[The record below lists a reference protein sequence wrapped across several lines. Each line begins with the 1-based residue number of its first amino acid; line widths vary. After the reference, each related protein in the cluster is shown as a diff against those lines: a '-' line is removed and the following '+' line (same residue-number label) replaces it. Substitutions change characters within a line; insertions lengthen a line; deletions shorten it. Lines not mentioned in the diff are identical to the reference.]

1 MYLNLYKCTQNI
13 WYSWDKLS
21 LCNSSV
27 CKYKSVRSHKHMS
40 VIISNFNNLIIGL
53 HHYPPIRIVW
63 ARVNID
69 PLLTHCFF
77 LFLSLSH
84 SPVSLFIYLILSND
98 SGGRRAAGTPSTS
111 PVSCQMTF
119 LLPRSLDGRTALQDD
134 ILIFRTVAFQPRD
147 LGSHAPGTLF
157 IFLARNF
164 QSPSW
169 GALCLPQQLASI

>member
-13 WYSWDKLS
+13 WYSWDKLF

-27 CKYKSVRSHKHMS
+27 CKYISVKSSKYMS

-53 HHYPPIRIVW
+53 HHGFHKDYRSQSKHW
-63 ARVNID
+63 STSHSLFH
-69 PLLTHCFF
+69 LL
-77 LFLSLSH
+77 LPLSH
-84 SPVSLFIYLILSND
+84 RPVFLFIYLILSND
-98 SGGRRAAGTPSTS
+98 SGGRGAVGTPSPP
-111 PVSCQMTF
+111 PVSCRMTF
-119 LLPRSLDGRTALQDD
+119 LLLRSLDGRAALQDD
-134 ILIFRTVAFQPRD
+134 ILIFRPVAFPPRD
-147 LGSHAPGTLF
+147 LGSHDPGTLF